1 MATLIFVVLRL
12 ARVVNVEPPFNDLM
26 VFCQLLAM
34 DTISLAIIVNAV
46 IRRRAKKQP

>member
-34 DTISLAIIVNAV
+34 DTISVAIILNA
-46 IRRRAKKQP
+46 IIKGRTKKQP